1 MSWKDEIAHLRK
13 RQALAHNMGG
23 AEKLA
28 RQKAAGR
35 LNVRERLDLLLD
47 PGSFRE
53 IGSLTGKA
61 RTNAEGG
68 FEGFSPANCIFGR
81 GTVRGRP
88 VAVVADD
95 FTVRGGAA
103 DAAIVENRSKRK
115 RVGGR
120 AGLPLI
126 RLIEGTGGGGSVK
139 SSSRHGRQLCAV

>member
-47 PGSFRE
+47 PGSLRE

-103 DAAIVENRSKRK
+103 DAAIVEKQVEAEK
-115 RVGGR
+115 MAR
-120 AGLPLI
+120 AAC
-126 RLIEGTGGGGSVK
+126 RT
-139 SSSRHGRQLCAV
+139 